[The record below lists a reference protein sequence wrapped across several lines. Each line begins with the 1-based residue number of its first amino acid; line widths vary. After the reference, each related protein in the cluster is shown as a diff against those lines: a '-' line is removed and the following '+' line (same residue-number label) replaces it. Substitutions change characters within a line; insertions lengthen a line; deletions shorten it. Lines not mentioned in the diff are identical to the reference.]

1 MLRST
6 LSCARQSIR
15 TRRQSGPRVLTPFVI
30 LIALL
35 LTSQVW
41 PQAVNAPSSLDVLER
56 VKPEMSA
63 DQDAHL
69 REQMKMSAGEGKN
82 EVNPFEM
89 TTLNTPSKSSDGA
102 KPFDAALRKALKKR
116 KMKLEN
122 VCAPDNLMARRVL
135 ADYGAM
141 FLADKKVLPPPVCV
155 FADEDAV
162 TQFQNQARY
171 TAAII
176 NDVEIELQPAAME
189 AFLKA
194 REAALKE
201 NLNITPRDED
211 AARRSYN
218 ETLEL
223 WGTRVNPALA
233 YWQEQGRLTAEQAQR
248 LRALPL
254 QAQVTEVLTL
264 EQSGIFFS
272 KDLTK
277 SILYSVAAP
286 GTSQHLS
293 MLAIDVDEFADVRVR
308 AILAAHGWFQTVL
321 SDLPHFTFLGLKEK
335 DLPSHGLRPVT
346 VDNQVFWIPNLEE
359 MNQ

>member
-1 MLRST
+1 
-6 LSCARQSIR
+6 
-15 TRRQSGPRVLTPFVI
+15 
-30 LIALL
+30 
-35 LTSQVW
+35 
-41 PQAVNAPSSLDVLER
+41 
-56 VKPEMSA
+56 
-63 DQDAHL
+63 
-69 REQMKMSAGEGKN
+69 MSAGESRN

-89 TTLNTPSKSSDGA
+89 STFNTPSKSSDKA
-102 KPFDAALRKALKKR
+102 KPFDVALKKALKKR

-122 VCAPDNLMARRVL
+122 VCAPDNLVARRVL

-141 FLADKKVLPPPVCV
+141 FLADKEVLPPPVCV

-176 NDVEIELQPAAME
+176 GDVEIELQPAAME

-194 REAALKE
+194 REDALKE
-201 NLNITPRDED
+201 NLDITPRDED

-223 WGTRVNPALA
+223 WGTRVNPALQ
-233 YWQEQGRLTAEQAQR
+233 YWQEQGRLTADHAQR

-254 QAQVTEVLTL
+254 REQVTEVLTL

-293 MLAIDVDEFADVRVR
+293 MLALDVDEFADARVR
-308 AILAAHGWFQTVL
+308 AILAEHGWFQTVL

-346 VDNQVFWIPNLEE
+346 FDNQVFWIPNLEG
-359 MNQ
+359 NDSLIH